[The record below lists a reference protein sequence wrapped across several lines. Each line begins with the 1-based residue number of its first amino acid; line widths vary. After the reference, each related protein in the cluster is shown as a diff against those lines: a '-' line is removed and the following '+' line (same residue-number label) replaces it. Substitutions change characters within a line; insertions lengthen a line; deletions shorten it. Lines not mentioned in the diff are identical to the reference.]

1 MKMGRD
7 IWMNPSS
14 YQATSTTSC
23 LYQPSS
29 QSSRYRKRDSHV
41 PNWSA
46 NHPRHRGIHRTKA
59 VPSLFASVWAKLLQ
73 FSSSSGRS
81 SLLTVPLDVFVY
93 GLVVVVCV
101 ICYANSLEGEF
112 VHDDMVSITT
122 NPDVIGDNPVKEI
135 FFNDFWGK
143 PMTDSDSHKSYR
155 PFTVLTFR

>member
-23 LYQPSS
+23 MYQPSS
-29 QSSRYRKRDSHV
+29 NQSRYRKKDSHV
-41 PNWSA
+41 TNWSA
-46 NHPRHRGIHRTKA
+46 NQPRHRGSHRTKA
-59 VPSLFASVWAKLLQ
+59 VPSLFAAVWSKLLQ
-73 FSSSSGRS
+73 FSSSYK
-81 SLLTVPLDVFVY
+81 LTVPLDVLMY

-101 ICYANSLEGEF
+101 VCYANSLDGEF

-135 FFNDFWGK
+135 FANDFWGK